1 MISTYFVTNLAFCI
15 GALSAFW
22 PLYKKIKQSLSS
34 MSNKLKQEVMLP
46 CDIQKQSQNLLDSAI
61 AQNYETEKTI
71 TEILKKA
78 QEEYNLIISSNKKDI
93 EHIIEKHL
101 DTAVQ
106 KISDQV
112 SSMVQSLK
120 LNSVDIATSAIQE
133 LIKEYNNDHQKQDN
147 SGVLSTLDRDLRK
160 KLH

>member
-1 MISTYFVTNLAFCI
+1 
-15 GALSAFW
+15 
-22 PLYKKIKQSLSS
+22 

>member
-15 GALSAFW
+15 GASLVFW
-22 PLYKKIKQSLSS
+22 PLYKKIRQFLSS
-34 MSNKLKQEVMLP
+34 MSTKLKQEVMLP
-46 CDIQKQSQNLLDSAI
+46 CDIQKQSQNLLNNAI

-106 KISDQV
+106 KISDQI

-120 LNSVDIATSAIQE
+120 LNTVDIATSAIQE